1 MVCSQYAFLLN
12 CTFFNNL
19 YMRYPIYKKEDIAMK
34 KYKLTFD
41 ETRIIIMSLIELRNQ
56 LIEEGRY
63 TDAVDDIIAKLA
75 A

>member
-1 MVCSQYAFLLN
+1 M
-12 CTFFNNL
+12 L
-19 YMRYPIYKKEDIAMK
+19 YLIYKKEDIAMK

-41 ETRIIIMSLIELRNQ
+41 ETRIILMSLIELRNR
-56 LIEEGRY
+56 LIEEGQY